1 MQRPSHTGS
10 TAAGGGIDLE
20 MYIHRP
26 PPQMRFKAGPLADL
40 PWTQL
45 KKMGEGTKKSV
56 EESVVSKPWILCKLW
71 EALVI
76 TL

>member
-1 MQRPSHTGS
+1 
-10 TAAGGGIDLE
+10 
-20 MYIHRP
+20 
-26 PPQMRFKAGPLADL
+26 MRFKAGPLADL

-76 TL
+76 AL